1 MKKYSIETV
10 VGIFMLIGL
19 ICVGYLTV
27 KLGNLSIF
35 GDNSYAIFARFNSI
49 SGLRIGSPVEM
60 LGIEIGRVDSFAMD
74 QNNQLAI
81 VEMKIKNG
89 IRIYGDSIASIK
101 TSGLIGDK
109 YVSID
114 AGGAEQVLEPG
125 ATITNTESAVDIE
138 SLISKFAFG
147 NVKD

>member
-1 MKKYSIETV
+1 MKKYSMETT

-27 KLGNLSIF
+27 KLGKLSIL
-35 GDNSYAIFARFNSI
+35 GDNSYAVFARFNSI

-60 LGIEIGRVDSFAMD
+60 LGIEIGRVDSFTMD
-74 QNNQLAI
+74 QNDQLAI
-81 VEMKIKNG
+81 VEMKIKKG
-89 IRIYGDSIASIK
+89 IKIYGDAIASIK

-109 YVSID
+109 YISID
-114 AGGAEQVLEPG
+114 AGGAEKILEPG
-125 ATITNTESAVDIE
+125 ETITNTESAIDIE
-138 SLISKFAFG
+138 SLISKYAFG

>member
-1 MKKYSIETV
+1 MKKYSIETA
-10 VGIFMLIGL
+10 VGIFMLAGL

-27 KLGNLSIF
+27 KLGNISIL

-60 LGIEIGRVDSFAMD
+60 LGIEIGRVDSFTMD

-81 VEMKIKNG
+81 VEMKIEKG
-89 IRIYGDSIASIK
+89 IRIYDDAIASIK

-109 YVSID
+109 YISID
-114 AGGAEQVLEPG
+114 AGGAGNVLEPG
-125 ATITNTESAVDIE
+125 ATITNTESAIDIE